1 MVDLMVSELGFL
13 YSSKILVLG
22 NFSNTPSRA
31 LPPATRKPLHKT
43 PGVPF
48 TSHPGSRRGWALPW
62 CRLCMGL
69 RGEGSGKVTELSVL
83 RAQGCAA

>member
-1 MVDLMVSELGFL
+1 MDLMVSELGFL
-13 YSSKILVLG
+13 YSSKILVLD

-43 PGVPF
+43 PQVPF
-48 TSHPGSRRGWALPW
+48 TSHPGSRRRWALPW
-62 CRLCMGL
+62 CRLCIGT
-69 RGEGSGKVTELSVL
+69 RGKGSGKVTELSV